1 MVEFKLDPQ
10 DELFD
15 KLGESGTERDKLMQT
30 YIQMKRS
37 LENRKEIEEQFL
49 EMGLIEKASN
59 YSF

>member
-15 KLGESGTERDKLMQT
+15 KLGEPGTERDKLMQT